1 MDESRGFR
9 EQLLRDAGITL
20 HILLCLPGKN
30 HWEEITAA
38 APSPGLGSQLSITPV
53 LLQAQEMQSR
63 AENKPS
69 RLLLDHTK
77 RPTRLC
83 VNAVLEGSLS
93 PPAAVGSGPLSKLLF
108 HCSPP
113 QPEQLRQFSAF
124 HISGPVSIFNY
135 SYKTAVI

>member
-1 MDESRGFR
+1 MDETRGFR

-38 APSPGLGSQLSITPV
+38 APSPGLGSQLSITSV

-69 RLLLDHTK
+69 RLPLDHTK
-77 RPTRLC
+77 DPPDFVLMQCWRALC
-83 VNAVLEGSLS
+83 PHQLLWDQDPFLSSFSTAPPHSLS
-93 PPAAVGSGPLSKLLF
+93 SSGSSVLSTSLGLSPYLITATKLL
-108 HCSPP
+108 
-113 QPEQLRQFSAF
+113 
-124 HISGPVSIFNY
+124 
-135 SYKTAVI
+135 